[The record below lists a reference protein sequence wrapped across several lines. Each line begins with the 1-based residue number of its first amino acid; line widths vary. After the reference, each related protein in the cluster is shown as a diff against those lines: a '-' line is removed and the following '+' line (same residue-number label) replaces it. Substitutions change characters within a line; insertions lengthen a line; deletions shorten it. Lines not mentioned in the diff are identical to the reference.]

1 MVNKRILIFG
11 VIAILGISVVKF
23 GTDFVKESMNAK
35 DDDLQIV
42 KSDDLNLEVVEEE
55 GLRKTVLYFK
65 SNEGFLVP
73 VMKRIPWDE
82 GIAKASLLNM
92 VDNTELRESL
102 TAKGLSP
109 ILPAGTKV
117 NGISVDE
124 ATGLCK
130 VDFSSEVANVDSQE
144 DEENLIKGVV
154 YTLTEFPSIKEVK
167 ITVDGKELSVLQNSV
182 AINKPLSRENI
193 NIVGNIEEGS
203 SKVLVYYKAE
213 NDFDLDYFIPVTVP
227 TMAPMPNVYTALD
240 LLLQGPPADVGLKSD
255 IPQDLTLEGVEIKDN
270 IAYVDI
276 ESAKKSSLDDKQLS
290 ELMKNIGLTLGQFE
304 EIENVEVLLNGKIV
318 NSTVP
323 VFANEY

>member
-11 VIAILGISVVKF
+11 VIAILGISAVKF

-35 DDDLQIV
+35 DEDLQIV
-42 KSDDLNLEVVEEE
+42 KSDDLDLEVVEEE

-73 VMKRIPWDE
+73 VMKRIPWGE
-82 GIAKASLLNM
+82 GIAKASLMNM
-92 VDNTELRESL
+92 VDNSELRDSL
-102 TAKGLSP
+102 SAKGLSP

-193 NIVGNIEEGS
+193 NVVGNIEEGS
-203 SKVLVYYKAE
+203 SKIVVYYKGE
-213 NDFDLDYFIPVTVP
+213 NNLDLDYFIPVTIP
-227 TMAPMPNVYTALD
+227 TMAAQPNIYTALE
-240 LLLQGPPADVGLKSD
+240 LVLQGPPEDVGLRSD
-255 IPQDLTLEGVEIKDN
+255 VPKDLKIGAIEIKDN

-276 ESAKKSSLDDKQLS
+276 ESAKKSTLDDKQLS

-304 EIENVEVLLNGKIV
+304 EIENIEVLLNGKII
-318 NSTVP
+318 NTTVP

>member
-11 VIAILGISVVKF
+11 IIAILGISLVKF
-23 GTDFVKESMNAK
+23 GTGIVKESMNQK

-42 KSDDLNLEVVEEE
+42 KSDDNLEVVEEE

-65 SNEGFLVP
+65 SEEGYLVP

-92 VDNTELRESL
+92 VDSSELRESL
-102 TAKGLSP
+102 TSKGLEP
-109 ILPAGTKV
+109 ILPVGTKV
-117 NGISVDE
+117 NGITIDE

-130 VDFSSEVANVDSQE
+130 VDFSEELKNVEDKK

-167 ITVDGKELSVLQNSV
+167 ITVEGEELSVLHESV

-193 NIVGNIEEGS
+193 NVVGNIKDGS
-203 SKVLVYYKAE
+203 SKVVVYYKGE
-213 NDFDLDYFIPVTVP
+213 NDLDLDYFIPVTVP
-227 TMAPMPNVYTALD
+227 TMAPQPNVYTALD
-240 LLLQGPPADVGLKSD
+240 LMLQGPPSDVGLKSD
-255 IPQDLTLEGVEIKDN
+255 LPKDLGLAGVEIKDN

-276 ESAKKSSLDDKQLS
+276 TSDTTSSLNEKEVS
-290 ELMKNIGLTLGQFE
+290 ELMKNIGLTLGQFK
-304 EIENVEVLLNGKIV
+304 EIKSVEVLLNGKIV
-318 NSTVP
+318 NTTVP
-323 VFANEY
+323 AFANEY

>member
-11 VIAILGISVVKF
+11 IIAILGISLVKF
-23 GTDFVKESMNAK
+23 GTGVIKESMNAK

-42 KSDDLNLEVVEEE
+42 KSDDNLEVLEEE

-65 SNEGFLVP
+65 SDEGYLVP

-82 GIAKASLLNM
+82 GIAKTSLLNM
-92 VDNTELRESL
+92 VDSSELRESL
-102 TAKGLSP
+102 TSKGLHP
-109 ILPAGTKV
+109 ILPVGTKV
-117 NGISVDE
+117 NGITIDE

-130 VDFSSEVANVDSQE
+130 VDFSEELKDVEDKE

-167 ITVDGKELSVLQNSV
+167 ITVEGKELSVLKESV
-182 AINKPLSRENI
+182 AIDKPLSRENI
-193 NIVGNIEEGS
+193 NVVGNIEEGS
-203 SKVLVYYKAE
+203 SKVVVYYKGE
-213 NDFDLDYFIPVTVP
+213 NSLDSDYFIPVTVP

-240 LLLQGPPADVGLKSD
+240 LMFQGPPTDVGLRSD
-255 IPQDLTLEGVEIKDN
+255 LPKDLGLEGVEIKDN

-276 ESAKKSSLDDKQLS
+276 TSDKSASLDEKEIS
-290 ELMKNIGLTLGQFE
+290 ELMKNIGLTLGQFK
-304 EIENVEVLLNGKIV
+304 EIESVEVLINGKIV
-318 NSTVP
+318 NTTVP

>member
-11 VIAILGISVVKF
+11 IIAILGISLVKF
-23 GTDFVKESMNAK
+23 GTGIVKESMKEK

-42 KSDDLNLEVVEEE
+42 KSDDNLEVVEEE

-65 SNEGFLVP
+65 SEEGYLVP

-92 VDNTELRESL
+92 VDSSELRESL
-102 TAKGLSP
+102 TSKGLEP
-109 ILPAGTKV
+109 ILPVGTKV
-117 NGISVDE
+117 NGITIDE

-130 VDFSSEVANVDSQE
+130 VDFSEELKNVEDKK

-167 ITVDGKELSVLQNSV
+167 ITVEGEELSVLHESV

-193 NIVGNIEEGS
+193 NVVGNIKDGS
-203 SKVLVYYKAE
+203 SKVVVYYKGE
-213 NDFDLDYFIPVTVP
+213 NDLDLDYFIPVTVP
-227 TMAPMPNVYTALD
+227 TMAPQPNVYTALD
-240 LLLQGPPADVGLKSD
+240 LMIQGPPSDVGLKSD
-255 IPQDLTLEGVEIKDN
+255 LPKDLGLAGVEIKDN

-276 ESAKKSSLDDKQLS
+276 TSDTTSSLNEKEVS
-290 ELMKNIGLTLGQFE
+290 ELMKNIGLTLGQFK
-304 EIENVEVLLNGKIV
+304 EIKSVEVLLNGKIV
-318 NSTVP
+318 NTTVP
-323 VFANEY
+323 AFANEY